1 MSAEWKVVRIVE
13 TFDGSSS
20 RFIPRPTLTAEETKI
35 WGARFCAHA
44 LLHAMR
50 TVKFGEAACEIGI
63 AGAATDAP
71 TLTEEV
77 VAVSATRLRWP
88 RLLPMFKTCDRGS
101 VQGWVEGL
109 GLRRTAVRLLSVA
122 FLFQAAVRE
131 RTFGRGVSGWATM
144 GAEEQERQLWK
155 AAHAAV
161 RAAQETL
168 LASCRC
174 RVLLVLVLLLVLA
187 AETDKV
193 DGLAD
198 TCMLRR

>member
-77 VAVSATRLRWP
+77 VAVRATRLLWARA
-88 RLLPMFKTCDRGS
+88 LAFKTFKGWL

-155 AAHAAV
+155 AAHVAV
-161 RAAQETL
+161 RAAQGTL
-168 LASCRC
+168 VASMRLLY
-174 RVLLVLVLLLVLA
+174 LLVPVLLLVLA
-187 AETDKV
+187 GETDKI
-193 DGLAD
+193 DGLPD
-198 TCMLRR
+198 KLMMRR